1 MELGKLQ
8 LKTEQRD
15 KRELQ
20 LSGSQ
25 VRKCKNKSGIIE
37 TRPLT
42 CAECSEEFCTGR
54 SCCDFSYD
62 LYTRVVPRPPARPKV
77 GIPMQPEVAAILA
90 GKSALGGGRA
100 AAKKIGG
107 GGGGQLVKG
116 GGKLK
121 RRTRSVSPGKM
132 PK

>member
-20 LSGSQ
+20 LTGSQ

-42 CAECSEEFCTGR
+42 CAECSEEFCNGR

-90 GKSALGGGRA
+90 GKSALGGSRA
-100 AAKKIGG
+100 AASKKNGC
-107 GGGGQLVKG
+107 GGQSVKG
-116 GGKLK
+116 GPKLK